1 MLLDAGHQRLL
12 QDMVVNS
19 DRMNTVMT
27 QLEVGQTI
35 SQMKSPTYLKS
46 LDHYKYL
53 VKHGKMPGIK
63 RDGPAVKANPTTTK
77 TDPDNCDTS
86 DSMAHAGRKCTV
98 HNARNQFIPRQF
110 CETYGALIS

>member
-1 MLLDAGHQRLL
+1 
-12 QDMVVNS
+12 
-19 DRMNTVMT
+19 MNRSE
-27 QLEVGQTI
+27 LGQTI
-35 SQMKSPTYLKS
+35 SDMISATYVKS

-63 RDGPAVKANPTTTK
+63 RDGPAVKSNPTTTK

-98 HNARNQFIPRQF
+98 HNARNQFIPR
-110 CETYGALIS
+110 